1 MHAARDKSVSEI
13 PAKIGKYVIEGIAGK
28 GAMGIVY
35 FGHDPFVDRKVAVK
49 LCTKLQEGLDD
60 AAKAEMARDL
70 FINEARAAGALDHP
84 NILKIYEAGEDDQ
97 RRPYIVMEYI
107 DGGDT
112 LRLYT
117 KGQRVADVDQC
128 VEWLRQCAE
137 ALAYAHSRGVN
148 HRDIKPAN
156 IMLTPD
162 GVPKIVDFGIAQRT
176 KSDQAQVSGWF
187 GSPRYMSPE
196 QARDEAVS
204 SKSDQFSL
212 GVVMYELLTG
222 RSPFEAKGISGLLQN
237 IIAEDPTPI
246 NKVRPELPTKLANI
260 VARTMAKQPADRFP
274 SCAELAAE
282 LRDVLEQMKSHTVE
296 LNETQKYRYLKRLSF
311 FNGFTD
317 SQIAEVIKVAIWKR
331 YMDHE
336 PIIKAGETDAAF
348 FVVVEGNVTVAV
360 DDREIAGLGAGECV
374 GEMGYLSQGRRS
386 ASVTARSPSLLIRIE
401 KPVKEWASLPCQL
414 RINKRFQ
421 DVLISR
427 LTSTS
432 QALAKQT
439 RT

>member
-1 MHAARDKSVSEI
+1 MHAASDKSVIEI
-13 PAKIGKYVIEGIAGK
+13 PTHIGKYVIEGVAGK

-49 LCTKLQEGLDD
+49 LCTKLQEGIED
-60 AAKAEMARDL
+60 ASKAEMARDL

-84 NILKIYEAGEDDQ
+84 NILKIYEAGEDEQ

-107 DGGDT
+107 EGGDT

-117 KGQRVADVDQC
+117 KGQRTADIEQS

-162 GVPKIVDFGIAQRT
+162 GVPKILDFGIAQRT
-176 KSDQAQVSGWF
+176 KSDQTQISGWF

-196 QARDEAVS
+196 QARDETVT

-222 RSPFEAKGISGLLQN
+222 RSPFEARGISSLLQK
-237 IIAEDPTPI
+237 IVSEDPIPI
-246 NKVRPELPTKLANI
+246 NKLRPELPTKLANI
-260 VARTMAKQPADRFP
+260 VSRAMAKQPAERFP
-274 SCAELAAE
+274 SCSELAAE
-282 LRDVLEQMKSHTVE
+282 LRNVREQLQSRTVE
-296 LNETQKYRYLKRLSF
+296 LSEPQKYRYLKGLRF
-311 FNGFTD
+311 FEGFTD
-317 SQIAEVIKVAIWKR
+317 SQIAEVIKVATWKR
-331 YMDHE
+331 YLDHD
-336 PIIKAGETDAAF
+336 PIISSGEIDAAF
-348 FVVVEGNVTVAV
+348 YVVVEGTVTIQVN
-360 DDREIAGLGAGECV
+360 DHEIANLGAGECV
-374 GEMGYLSQGRRS
+374 GEMGYLSDGRRS
-386 ASVTARSPSLLIRIE
+386 ATVVARTPSLLVRIE

-421 DVLISR
+421 DVLIDR
-427 LTSTS
+427 LTNTS
-432 QALAKQT
+432 QALARQH